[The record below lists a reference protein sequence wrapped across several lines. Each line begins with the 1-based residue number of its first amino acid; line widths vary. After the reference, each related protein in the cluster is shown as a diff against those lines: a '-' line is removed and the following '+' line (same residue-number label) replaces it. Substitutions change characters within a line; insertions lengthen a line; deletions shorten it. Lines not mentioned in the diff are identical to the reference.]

1 MRRSNTSDVHR
12 QGCLGFCVSQIVSQ
26 NKFEQAAQIAL
37 DENTPMSCMLCFC
50 TNDDLCNDALC
61 STALQYIMLCL
72 NGLVVKHMPQGAAP
86 A

>member
-1 MRRSNTSDVHR
+1 MRIPVTCIDRD
-12 QGCLGFCVSQIVSQ
+12 GLGSVSPRLCHKINL
-26 NKFEQAAQIAL
+26 NKQRRL
-37 DENTPMSCMLCFC
+37 HWMRNTPMSCMLCFC